1 MSAPAGLRG
10 DLLQERLADLA
21 EAGGERFD
29 PPGYAFVL
37 SLLAKSEALEGPA
50 SQRLHDRAIAQ
61 LEHHEA
67 RFEQSQ
73 QRARSELEA
82 LGESQC
88 DPTGRIA
95 RAYQSGDCLSVF
107 RATRRHRPG
116 PRKNE
121 RKNEREDEREAGD
134 PAAAAFEDTPADRY
148 RRAAAGVTTSLRL
161 ASARAKVPEGAG
173 PLNGDMLAA
182 RTLLAM
188 ESISES
194 YLISLTERLDDL
206 ATLLALPDARA
217 KRRRK
222 GG

>member
-1 MSAPAGLRG
+1 MSAPAELRG

-82 LGESQC
+82 LGASQC
-88 DPTGRIA
+88 DPTGSIA

-116 PRKNE
+116 PPR
-121 RKNEREDEREAGD
+121 DECDVGD
-134 PAAAAFEDTPADRY
+134 PVAVVFEDTPADRY

-161 ASARAKVPEGAG
+161 ATAPAKVPEGAG

-182 RTLLAM
+182 RTLLAL

-206 ATLLALPDARA
+206 ATLLTLPDARA

>member
-1 MSAPAGLRG
+1 MSAPAELRS

-37 SLLAKSEALEGPA
+37 SLLAKSEALQGPA

-61 LEHHEA
+61 LERQEA
-67 RFEQSQ
+67 RFEQGQ
-73 QRARSELEA
+73 ERAQRELEA
-82 LGESQC
+82 LGKSQC
-88 DPTGRIA
+88 DPTGHIA
-95 RAYQSGDCLSVF
+95 RAYESGDCLSVF
-107 RATRRHRPG
+107 RATRRHRPT
-116 PRKNE
+116 PRQ
-121 RKNEREDEREAGD
+121 DECADNGT
-134 PAAAAFEDTPADRY
+134 AATPSGDTPADRY
-148 RRAAAGVTTSLRL
+148 RRAAAAVTTSLHL
-161 ASARAKVPEGAG
+161 ASTQAQVPEGAG
-173 PLNGDMLAA
+173 PYNGDMLAA
-182 RTLLAM
+182 RALLAL

-217 KRRRK
+217 KRQRK

>member
-1 MSAPAGLRG
+1 MSAPAELRG

-82 LGESQC
+82 LDESQC

-121 RKNEREDEREAGD
+121 RKDECAAGD
-134 PAAAAFEDTPADRY
+134 PATAAFEDTPADRY

-161 ASARAKVPEGAG
+161 ASAPAKVPEGAG

-182 RTLLAM
+182 RTLLAL

-206 ATLLALPDARA
+206 ATLLTLPDARA
-217 KRRRK
+217 NRRRK